1 MDISAAAT
9 TAAVAPVTARVNMNK
24 KPPSPCG
31 GEVEIDGAVTPA
43 KNRKS
48 PINGSVNGIHH
59 MPCATNITTVCV
71 PTSHRRT
78 GSDKKVGDPQDS
90 TMKPPEN
97 GAMSLRQKRLDSIYQ
112 KLQPKLFA
120 AKRVEELLFD
130 DKFLTRLFFYFWPF
144 ERCVLAQ
151 VCKKWRAIL
160 YQTKFWRDFTPI
172 LHRRDLYD
180 SIQKAD
186 EKRFTDLSSFY
197 QKGIENVCLVNVSD
211 LDICEFIDNYPQSK
225 KCIKAISLKR
235 STVTDAGLE
244 VMLEQLTTVNKLELS
259 GCNDFTEAGL
269 WSSLNPRITSLGIS
283 DCINVGDDSV
293 AAIAQRL
300 PCLHELNLQAY
311 HVTDNVMSYFTPK
324 QSCTMSILRLRSCWE
339 ITNHA
344 ILNIVH
350 TLPHLTTL
358 SLSGCSKITDDGV
371 ELIAENMHMLKSL
384 DLSWCPRITDAS
396 LEYIACDLPKLEELI
411 LDRCVRITDTGMGF
425 LSTMSCMKTLY
436 LRWCCQVQDFGLQH
450 LYSMRT
456 LHVLSLAGCPLLT
469 SAGLSGLV
477 QLRNLE
483 ELELTNCPG
492 SSPELIQYFMM
503 HLPWCVVIQ

>member
-1 MDISAAAT
+1 MELDIPTTVQSSSSIVNKKSPLDEMATTASSSTTTTASSAAAT
-9 TAAVAPVTARVNMNK
+9 A
-24 KPPSPCG
+24 
-31 GEVEIDGAVTPA
+31 
-43 KNRKS
+43 NRKS
-48 PINGSVNGIHH
+48 PINGVNGIHL
-59 MPCATNITTVCV
+59 ASNNTATVCV
-71 PTSHRRT
+71 PSVRRA
-78 GSDKKVGDPQDS
+78 SRENVS
-90 TMKPPEN
+90 MNESKPLEN
-97 GAMSLRQKRLDSIYQ
+97 GIASLRQQRFEAIHQ
-112 KLQPKLFA
+112 NLQPHLFS
-120 AKRVEELLFD
+120 AKTGAELLLEE
-130 DKFLTRLFFYFWPF
+130 KFLNRLFFYFWPC
-144 ERCVLAQ
+144 ERCLLAQ
-151 VCKKWRAIL
+151 VCRKWKTVL
-160 YQTKFWRDFTPI
+160 YQSRFWRDFTPI

-180 SIQKAD
+180 PIPNTD
-186 EKRFTDLSSFY
+186 EERKFTDLTSFQ
-197 QKGIENVCLVNVSD
+197 QKGTESVCLVSVSD

-225 KCIKAISLKR
+225 KCIRAISLKR

-244 VMLEQLTTVNKLELS
+244 VMLEQLSAVNKLELS

-269 WSSLNPRITSLGIS
+269 WSSLNPRITSLSIS

-300 PCLHELNLQAY
+300 PSLHELNLQAY
-311 HVTDNVMSYFTPK
+311 HVTDNVMSYFTSK

-371 ELIAENMHMLKSL
+371 ELIAENMHILKSL

-450 LYSMRT
+450 LYSMRS

-492 SSPELIQYFMM
+492 SSPELIQYFTL
-503 HLPWCVVIQ
+503 HLPKSVVIQ